1 MKKVIIFLIL
11 LSIKLFGAINA
22 STTRLYEKR
31 EIVGGRTQNLVIV
44 TSKVNLT
51 GLGGL
56 TKLSY
61 DFGRLAEG
69 RFIDVKNNYHTESL
83 RVKKMEINSSMG
95 NVDEEKKEITGFG
108 SGNLDLS
115 VVTIVEVRA
124 DQSLSGLYR
133 SPNLSLNIT
142 GHKNN
147 HNEKVRIDI
156 DLEINVLKSLKI
168 KTTPMNFGV
177 GIQGQKMS
185 TVNSTNGILDVEG
198 EKDKNII
205 VSYPKEVEIKN
216 SSGEGVLK
224 VLITTPGLEPVG
236 GDDHR
241 GRIGSNGRS
250 EIIFRGDINDTK
262 NAPSGKY
269 SGDLTIK
276 VRYD

>member
-108 SGNLDLS
+108 SGNLDLA

-147 HNEKVRIDI
+147 YNEKVKIDI

-185 TVNSTNGILDVEG
+185 TVNSTHGILDVEG

>member
-108 SGNLDLS
+108 SGNLDLA

-185 TVNSTNGILDVEG
+185 TVNSTHGILDVEG